1 MGSFNDLEGI
11 NDCDEGIDIEKKEFV
26 GYGYNDG
33 RIFVDKPKNDNFN
46 TKQLTEEE
54 ICKNELS
61 KWLSH
66 PNELGQKPF
75 CVEYTNSFVDEDG
88 ISCMI
93 YKFKKDEQSKWLLGI
108 VSDSGTFSEMR
119 EYNKESEI
127 NDAKA
132 ILNML
137 KEFWKKMAN
146 DINKGRKR

>member
-1 MGSFNDLEGI
+1 
-11 NDCDEGIDIEKKEFV
+11 
-26 GYGYNDG
+26 
-33 RIFVDKPKNDNFN
+33 
-46 TKQLTEEE
+46 
-54 ICKNELS
+54 
-61 KWLSH
+61 
-66 PNELGQKPF
+66 
-75 CVEYTNSFVDEDG
+75 
-88 ISCMI
+88 MI

-146 DINKGRKR
+146 DVNKGRKR